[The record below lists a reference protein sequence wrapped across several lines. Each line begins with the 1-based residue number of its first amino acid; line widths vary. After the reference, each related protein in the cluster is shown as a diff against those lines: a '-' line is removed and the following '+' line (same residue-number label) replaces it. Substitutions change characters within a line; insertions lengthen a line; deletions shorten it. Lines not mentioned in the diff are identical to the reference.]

1 MGADRN
7 FVRIS
12 ACCWMVTSATTLCL
26 IFVPKFLPPAPGI
39 DSQAA
44 LSANA
49 LYMFR
54 VWVAILHPFI
64 ALIAA
69 AGVLAV
75 RLRAATGA
83 AICGF
88 TFFALWA
95 GAEGVQQSLI
105 LVALNW
111 RWRPLF
117 LAGDDSARAAL
128 RPLIAGLDAIS
139 DSLFFFLLFAFVAAN
154 IMYCA
159 ATWTGGSPLQRVI
172 AVFFALAAA
181 LGVLSFA
188 TRFGGGVVPAGAMDA
203 AYPLIQPA
211 GRFLTGVWL
220 WKSVPLAGV
229 GASGAYAQ
237 PSG

>member
-1 MGADRN
+1 MWADRN
-7 FVRIS
+7 FVRFS
-12 ACCWMVTSATTLCL
+12 ACCWVVTSATTLCL

-39 DSQAA
+39 ESQAA
-44 LSANA
+44 LSANG
-49 LYMFR
+49 LYVFR
-54 VWVAILHPFI
+54 VWIGVLHPLI

-117 LAGDDSARAAL
+117 LAGDESTRAAL
-128 RPLIAGLDAIS
+128 RPLISGLDAIS
-139 DSLFFFLLFAFVAAN
+139 DSLFFFLLLTFVAAN
-154 IMYCA
+154 ILYCA
-159 ATWTGGSPLQRVI
+159 ATWTDGSPLQRIV
-172 AVFFALAAA
+172 AVFFALAAG

-188 TRFGGGVVPAGAMDA
+188 TRFGGGVVPAGAMNA
-203 AYPLIQPA
+203 AYPLIQPV

-220 WKSVPLAGV
+220 WKSVPLVGL
-229 GASGAYAQ
+229 GASGSYPQ
-237 PSG
+237 SLD